1 MWVASYGVMPQA
13 YSVATG
19 PAAAAASSPLAVSV
33 ILVTGPRPGRSGTLG
48 PRQESIKIS
57 ATALPP
63 SGGSGVSAPAGVPR
77 RPGRTG
83 LGSERLLPL
92 EQSQRSGY
100 RCAVRARS
108 RRPAGLRRKI
118 NGLLESERQREQPG
132 LAPGRPHERHP
143 ARQADRATGRN
154 GAPPAP
160 AHRGG
165 AGRGEARGGA
175 EPPGGHPGGTARQ
188 PRDG

>member
-19 PAAAAASSPLAVSV
+19 PAAAASSPLAVSV

-57 ATALPP
+57 ATGLPP

-77 RPGRTG
+77 RPGRGEHVEPGRCYQGPGGLWPGRTG

-92 EQSQRSGY
+92 EQSQRSG
-100 RCAVRARS
+100 
-108 RRPAGLRRKI
+108 
-118 NGLLESERQREQPG
+118 
-132 LAPGRPHERHP
+132 
-143 ARQADRATGRN
+143 
-154 GAPPAP
+154 
-160 AHRGG
+160 
-165 AGRGEARGGA
+165 
-175 EPPGGHPGGTARQ
+175 
-188 PRDG
+188 